1 MKNCIKW
8 LFSGLAIISLSSCA
22 PQNTTAS
29 LEETEIFS
37 LEYGNFEDELNVY
50 DYTRIGTINLDMAMY
65 DGFFYISNAESKK
78 VMELNSYGDLLTLF
92 YNEEVTPRPSFAID
106 DATVENATRKAI
118 EYPFN
123 KLGKIA
129 VDGRKYLYAVDSL
142 PEERQEMNETETQ
155 VLSQI
160 VLRFDGEGKFID
172 YLGQQGPGGTPF
184 PYVRNIYVTKDNELV
199 VVCNNGGGFVVY
211 WFSMSGYL
219 LFTVPID
226 ADLVPSPYSEDQAA
240 YIEIENVIPDSNSRV
255 LYVNVNY
262 YVEKIDESSHMQ
274 SGIEYDSSQIQV
286 LNVETGSYAKPL
298 SILPYEEENVSD
310 FSSTTYKIPYDF
322 LGVTES
328 GWLFFILSTEK
339 GFVIQM
345 VQSNGQKI
353 LTGQLDLDH
362 SKMLYYTFAL
372 DKTGIL
378 SIIKVQPDKAVVSWW
393 RTDDLLQSVVSNNKK
408 K

>member
-1 MKNCIKW
+1 MKNSIKW
-8 LFSGLAIISLSSCA
+8 LFTGLAISLLISCS
-22 PQNTTAS
+22 PQNQSAS

-50 DYTRIGTINLDMAMY
+50 DYARIGDINLDLAMY

-106 DATVENATRKAI
+106 DETVENATRKAI

-123 KLGKIA
+123 KLSKIA

-155 VLSQI
+155 VLTQI
-160 VLRFDGEGKFID
+160 VLRFDGEGKFVD
-172 YLGQQGPGGTPF
+172 YIGQQGPGGTPF
-184 PYVRNIYVTKDNELV
+184 PYVRNIYVTRENELV
-199 VVCNNGGGFVVY
+199 VVCHNGSGFIVY

-219 LFTVPID
+219 LFTVPISND
-226 ADLVPSPYSEDQAA
+226 VVPSPYTDDQKA
-240 YIEIENVIPDSNSRV
+240 YIEIENVIPDSDSRV

-262 YVEKIDESSHMQ
+262 YAEHIDESSHMQ
-274 SGIEYDSSQIQV
+274 SGIEYDSSQIHV

-353 LTGQLDLDH
+353 LTGHLDLDR

-372 DKTGIL
+372 DKSGIL
-378 SIIKVQPDKAVVSWW
+378 SILKVLPEKAVISWW
-393 RTDDLLQSVVSNNKK
+393 RTDYLLQSVLTGGK
-408 K
+408 

>member
-8 LFSGLAIISLSSCA
+8 LFAGFAAIFLFSCST
-22 PQNTTAS
+22 QDVSAS

-50 DYTRIGTINLDMAMY
+50 DYTRIGDINLDLAMY

-78 VMELNSYGDLLTLF
+78 VMELNSYGDLLTLY

-123 KLGKIA
+123 KLSKIA
-129 VDGRKYLYAVDSL
+129 VDGRKYLYAVDTL

-160 VLRFDGEGKFID
+160 VLRFDGEGNFVD

-184 PYVRNIYVTKDNELV
+184 PYVRNIYVTKSNELV
-199 VVCNNGGGFVVY
+199 VVCQNNSGFVVY

-219 LFTVPID
+219 LFTVPVTTD
-226 ADLVPSPYSEDQAA
+226 VVPNPYDEAQTV
-240 YIEIENVIPDSNSRV
+240 YIEIENAIPDSNDRL
-255 LYVNVNY
+255 LYINVNY
-262 YVEKIDESSHMQ
+262 YVERIDESSRMQ

-298 SILPYEEENVSD
+298 SLLPYEEENVSD

-353 LTGQLDLDH
+353 LTGKLDMDH
-362 SKMLYYTFAL
+362 SKILYYTFAL
-372 DKTGIL
+372 DKGGIL
-378 SIIKVQPDKAVVSWW
+378 SVLKVLPEKAVISWW
-393 RTDDLLQSVVSNNKK
+393 RTDYLLQSVLSNNNVK
-408 K
+408 

>member
-1 MKNCIKW
+1 MKTCIKW
-8 LFSGLAIISLSSCA
+8 LAAAFTIFSLFSCT
-22 PQNTTAS
+22 PQNQSAS

-50 DYTRIGTINLDMAMY
+50 DYTRIGDINLDLAMY

-78 VMELNSYGDLLTLF
+78 VMELNSYGDLLTLY

-106 DATVENATRKAI
+106 DETVENATRKAI

-123 KLGKIA
+123 KLSKIA
-129 VDGRKYLYAVDSL
+129 VDGRKYLYAVDTL

-160 VLRFDGEGKFID
+160 VLRFDGEGNFVD

-184 PYVRNIYVTKDNELV
+184 PYVRNIYVTRDNELV
-199 VVCNNGGGFVVY
+199 VVCHNGGGFIVY

-219 LFTVPID
+219 LFTVPINTD
-226 ADLVPSPYSEDQAA
+226 VVPSPYAEDQEV
-240 YIEIENVIPDSNSRV
+240 YVEIENVIPDSDSRV

-262 YVEKIDESSHMQ
+262 YVERIDESSHMQ

-353 LTGQLDLDH
+353 LTGHLDVDH

-372 DKTGIL
+372 DKSGVL
-378 SIIKVQPDKAVVSWW
+378 SVLKVQPEKAVISWW
-393 RTDDLLQSVVSNNKK
+393 RTDYLLQSVISNNNK
-408 K
+408 